1 MSAQEPLV
9 FKSANEDWEFEQIHR
24 LNYKTFVEEI
34 PQHHPSATRR
44 LVDKFHAENTYLI
57 GLQNQKLVGM
67 LAVRGNRPFSLD
79 QKLPDLDVHL
89 PRGRTICEIRLLA
102 LEKKFRGARGGQILQ
117 GILALL
123 WQHGV
128 EKGYDLAIISGT
140 TRQFRLYQHLGFVPF
155 GPVVGS
161 GDAQFQPMYVTLE
174 TFEVTAREFL
184 RSSPARSFQPSAV
197 NFLPGPVAIRREVR
211 RAFEQAPESH
221 RGDSFKKDFQSA
233 RQILCELVR
242 ARNVGVFMGS
252 GTLANDVVAG
262 QLSLLGGRG
271 LILSN
276 GEFGERLVDQ
286 ARRFSLKFDA
296 LKFDW
301 GQPLDLAMVEKKYF
315 GANPEARSRGHQ
327 SAHSSLAGS
336 QSRLTPAATVPR
348 WLWCTHCETST
359 GLLADLSAL
368 KELCARHG
376 TRLCLDCISTI
387 GTMPVDLT
395 GVYLASGSSGKG
407 LRAYPGLSMVFY
419 HHDAPAAPDKLPR
432 YLDLGF
438 NAQHDGTPFTFSS
451 NLLHALHAAVKRVNW
466 ERRFA
471 ETAEW
476 SAWLRARLAETGL
489 NLIGNGALLSPAV
502 ITMALPAEMNST
514 KIGEAMQEAGYLLSC
529 NSGYLRRK
537 NWIQVCFMGEGTQEK
552 VVALANALNRV
563 CFHRHNTPSTAAPAE
578 KSNRSFVV

>member
-9 FKSANEDWEFEQIHR
+9 FKFANEDWEFEQIHR

-34 PQHHPSATRR
+34 PQHQPSASPR

-57 GLQNQKLVGM
+57 CLQNQKLAGM

-79 QKLPDLDVHL
+79 QKLPNLDSYL
-89 PRGRTICEIRLLA
+89 PPGRTICEIRLLA
-102 LEKKFRGARGGQILQ
+102 IEKKFRGTRSGQILQ

-140 TRQFRLYQHLGFVPF
+140 TRQFKLYQHLGFVPF
-155 GPVVGS
+155 GPLVGA
-161 GDAQFQPMYVTLE
+161 GEAQFQPMYVTLE

-184 RSSPARSFQPSAV
+184 RSSPARSFHPSAV

-221 RGDSFKKDFQSA
+221 RGGSFKKDFQSA
-233 RQILCELVR
+233 KQILRELVR
-242 ARNVGVFMGS
+242 ARNVELFMGS
-252 GTLANDVVAG
+252 GTLANDVIVG
-262 QLSLLGGRG
+262 QLSLLDGRG
-271 LILSN
+271 LVLSN
-276 GEFGERLVDQ
+276 GEFGERLIDH
-286 ARRFSLKFDA
+286 ARRFNLKFDA
-296 LKFDW
+296 LKVDW
-301 GQPLDLAMVEKKYF
+301 GEPFDLTAVEKQLCNGESGRSGKSPI
-315 GANPEARSRGHQ
+315 ANRQ
-327 SAHSSLAGS
+327 SPIA
-336 QSRLTPAATVPR
+336 

-359 GLLADLSAL
+359 GILADLPAL
-368 KELCARHG
+368 KDLCARHSV
-376 TRLCLDCISTI
+376 RLCLDCISTI
-387 GTMPVDLT
+387 GTMPLDLT

-419 HHDAPAAPDKLPR
+419 HHSATAAQDKLPR

-438 NAQHDGTPFTFSS
+438 SAQHDGTAFTFSS
-451 NLLHALHAAVKRVNW
+451 NLLHALHAAVRHVNW

-476 SAWLRARLAETGL
+476 SAWLRERLTEMGF
-489 NLIGNGALLSPAV
+489 NLIGNGGLTSPAV
-502 ITMALPAEMNST
+502 VAIALPSEMNSA

-529 NSGYLRRK
+529 NSEYLRRK
-537 NWIQVCFMGEGTQEK
+537 NWIQVCLMGECTREK

-563 CFHRHNTPSTAAPAE
+563 CFHRRNVLSATAAAR
-578 KSNRSFVV
+578 K

>member
-1 MSAQEPLV
+1 MSTPEPLI
-9 FKSANEDWEFEQIHR
+9 FKLATEDWEFEQIHR

-34 PQHHPSATRR
+34 PQHQPSAAQR
-44 LVDKFHAENTYLI
+44 LVDKFHTENTYLI
-57 GLQNQKLVGM
+57 CLCNQKLAGM
-67 LAVRGNRPFSLD
+67 LAVRGHRPFSLD
-79 QKLPDLDVHL
+79 QKLPGLDSHL
-89 PRGRTICEIRLLA
+89 PAGRTICEIRLLA
-102 LEKKFRGARGGQILQ
+102 IQKKFRGTRSGQILQ

-140 TRQFRLYQHLGFVPF
+140 TRQQKLYQHLGFVPF
-155 GPVVGS
+155 GPLVGA

-184 RSSPARSFQPSAV
+184 RSSPARSFHPSAV

-221 RGDSFKKDFQSA
+221 RGLGFQKDFLSA

-242 ARNVGVFMGS
+242 AQNAALFMGS

-271 LILSN
+271 LVLSN
-276 GEFGERLVDQ
+276 GEFGARLVDH
-286 ARRFSLKFDA
+286 ARRFHLKFDG
-296 LKFDW
+296 LEFNW
-301 GQPLDLAMVEKKYF
+301 GSPIDLSAVEKKLH
-315 GANPEARSRGHQ
+315 GNGHA
-327 SAHSSLAGS
+327 SAHSGKSATGNR
-336 QSRLTPAATVPR
+336 QPAID

-359 GLLADLSAL
+359 GILANLAAL
-368 KELCARHG
+368 KELCARNG
-376 TRLCLDCISTI
+376 TKLCLDCISTI

-395 GVYLASGSSGKG
+395 DVYLASGSSGKG

-419 HHDAPAAPDKLPR
+419 NHEIAAAPDKLPR
-432 YLDLGF
+432 YFDLGF

-466 ERRFA
+466 EGRFA

-476 SAWLRARLAETGL
+476 STWLRERLMEMGF
-489 NLIGNGALLSPAV
+489 NLIGNGAQVSPAV
-502 ITMALPAEMNST
+502 VTIALPPEMNST

-529 NSGYLRRK
+529 NSEYLRRK
-537 NWIQVCFMGEGTQEK
+537 NWIQACLMGECTREK

-563 CFHRHNTPSTAAPAE
+563 CFQRQHISPPVPGVAAV
-578 KSNRSFVV
+578 K

>member
-9 FKSANEDWEFEQIHR
+9 FKSANEDWEFEQSHR

-57 GLQNQKLVGM
+57 CLQNQKLVGM

-242 ARNVGVFMGS
+242 AKNVGVFMGS

-271 LILSN
+271 LVLSN
-276 GEFGERLVDQ
+276 GEFGERLIDQ
-286 ARRFSLKFDA
+286 AQRLSLKFDS

-301 GQPLDLAMVEKKYF
+301 GKPLDLAMIEKKYF
-315 GANPEARSRGHQ
+315 GSERRSPTRPD
-327 SAHSSLAGS
+327 SSTRSFQAGS
-336 QSRLTPAATVPR
+336 ETGVPA

-359 GLLADLSAL
+359 GLLADLPAL

-376 TRLCLDCISTI
+376 TKLCLDCISTI

-419 HHDAPAAPDKLPR
+419 HHDVPAAVDKLPR

-476 SAWLRARLAETGL
+476 SAWLRERLAETGL

-502 ITMALPAEMNST
+502 ITIALPPEMNST

-529 NSGYLRRK
+529 NSEYLRRK
-537 NWIQVCFMGEGTQEK
+537 NWIQVCFMGECTREK

-563 CFHRHNTPSTAAPAE
+563 CIHRQHVSAPASAVAVA
-578 KSNRSFVV
+578 K